1 MSLKEKNARGP
12 LVLLSINLFIIMVG
26 IGLVIPIL
34 PFYVEMFNADAQIL
48 GMLIAVFSIMQFLF
62 APIWGRLSDRWG
74 RKPMIIIGLIGFA
87 AAEFVFAFASHLWML
102 FLSRIFAGTFGSALM
117 PTAMAYVAD
126 VTSQENRGKG
136 MGMIGA
142 AMGLGIVIGPGIGG
156 WLAEFDL
163 SYPFFFA
170 GIAATIAA
178 IVSMLVLPESLGKEK
193 RSFIAN
199 ETENQFVL
207 MKKALCS
214 PVGFLLILVFIMSF
228 GLANFQSIFGYYT
241 MERYN
246 FSPKDVGLVIL
257 IVGIIGTIAQGV
269 LVGRLINKF
278 GEEKVLTGSLIVS
291 AIGFILMTTAPS
303 FAWVLIT
310 TSLFYLGNSILRP
323 ALNTFISNLAGNKQ
337 GMVMG
342 LNNSFMSL
350 GNAVGPI
357 LAGMLFEWNIHIPY
371 FFGAFIMIVGLVST
385 RIWITRRKLSDIES

>member
-1 MSLKEKNARGP
+1 
-12 LVLLSINLFIIMVG
+12 
-26 IGLVIPIL
+26 
-34 PFYVEMFNADAQIL
+34 
-48 GMLIAVFSIMQFLF
+48 
-62 APIWGRLSDRWG
+62 
-74 RKPMIIIGLIGFA
+74 
-87 AAEFVFAFASHLWML
+87 
-102 FLSRIFAGTFGSALM
+102 
-117 PTAMAYVAD
+117 
-126 VTSQENRGKG
+126 
-136 MGMIGA
+136 
-142 AMGLGIVIGPGIGG
+142 
-156 WLAEFDL
+156 
-163 SYPFFFA
+163 
-170 GIAATIAA
+170 
-178 IVSMLVLPESLGKEK
+178 
-193 RSFIAN
+193 
-199 ETENQFVL
+199 
-207 MKKALCS
+207 
-214 PVGFLLILVFIMSF
+214 
-228 GLANFQSIFGYYT
+228 

-257 IVGIIGTIAQGV
+257 IVGIIGTIVQGV